1 MSISQTLEVITTW
14 LAWSGLA
21 LGILTTIFFI
31 FNWGGKYRLV
41 GTTIFTL
48 LLSASCWA
56 FNESYR
62 PPFNVEGSKYAPVV
76 YDNGFD
82 LVVAQAPQDFPEE
95 AIEPTL
101 QQIAGN
107 LKGAGRNR
115 SLVHV
120 RIRKLQ
126 NVGEGLSK
134 PVILGEVIRDVYKG
148 TTSSLQELNSFE
160 GIQSINLDK
169 TSEGLIFEENQSTND
184 DKTSEELIFEEI
196 EL

>member
-1 MSISQTLEVITTW
+1 MSLSQALQDVTTW

-62 PPFNVEGSKYAPVV
+62 PPFNVEGAQYAPVV

-120 RIRKLQ
+120 RIRKIQ
-126 NVGEGLSK
+126 DAGVGLSK
-134 PVILGEVIRDVYKG
+134 PVILGEVIRDVSKG
-148 TTSSLQELNSFE
+148 TTSSLQKLNSFKE
-160 GIQSINLDK
+160 KQSINI
-169 TSEGLIFEENQSTND
+169 EQ
-184 DKTSEELIFEEI
+184 TSEEITSKEI